1 MRSKLMREILCGLLL
16 GGLLVAPAQSVQAQ
30 WATFDATAYGQRI
43 KAEINRANEWAEKVQ
58 HYQLMYTNAVQQ
70 LSTLRGMLNV
80 VDKQL
85 SKNLKF
91 AQLTNDISDIIQSSI
106 KLKRQIENQTR
117 YQINALQRIDD
128 RLKNGLFDPEQD
140 LQDFEEYL
148 TQTIGRN
155 SKQTIRMKLRTADA
169 DSQISKWWTE
179 KQRLAGQLAA
189 ERKKLDDLR
198 KEMDR
203 VKKRPDQGEAP
214 RDPDTSQPL
223 NEAVYQSELLIGKLE
238 REIATL
244 EEKIQE
250 RLTAHGLR
258 LSDMENFAYQ
268 VQSAKVAWLELQ
280 KTKEEINK
288 AFDAAVVEV
297 KDTP

>member
-16 GGLLVAPAQSVQAQ
+16 GALLIAPAQPAQAQ
-30 WATFDATAYGQRI
+30 WAVFDGAAYSQRI
-43 KAEINRANEWAEKVQ
+43 KSEIKRIQEWAQKVQ
-58 HYQLMYTNAVQQ
+58 QYQTMYMNAIQQ
-70 LSTLRGMLNV
+70 LSTLGGVLNV

-85 SKNLKF
+85 AKNLKF
-91 AQLTNDISDIIQSSI
+91 AQLTNDISDIIQGSI

-140 LQDFEEYL
+140 LQDFEDYL
-148 TQTIGRN
+148 VHTMGRN

-179 KQRLAGQLAA
+179 KQRLAGQIAA
-189 ERKKLDDLR
+189 ERKKLDSLR
-198 KEMDR
+198 KQMDQ
-203 VKKRPDQGEAP
+203 VKKHPEQGQDP
-214 RDPDTSQPL
+214 SDPDTSQPL

-244 EEKIQE
+244 EDKIQE

-280 KTKEEINK
+280 KTKDEINK
-288 AFDAAVVEV
+288 AFDAAVVGV
-297 KDTP
+297 KD